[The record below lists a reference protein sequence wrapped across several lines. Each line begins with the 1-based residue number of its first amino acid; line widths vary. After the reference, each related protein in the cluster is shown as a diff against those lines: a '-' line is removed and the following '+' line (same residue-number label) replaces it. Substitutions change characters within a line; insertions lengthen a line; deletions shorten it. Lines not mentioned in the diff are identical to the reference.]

1 MDQLLWITSCTAIV
15 AVIAVL
21 VVIRIRQ
28 LLQTKNNGSLKNET
42 RYNGALR
49 AVAISLALGGIV
61 FGTGGFISYSFFGAS
76 ILISVIDIIKS
87 RQIT

>member
-1 MDQLLWITSCTAIV
+1 MDQLLWITLCTAIV

-21 VVIRIRQ
+21 GVIRIRQ
-28 LLQTKNNGSLKNET
+28 LFQAKNNGSLKNEA
-42 RYNGALR
+42 RYSGTLR
-49 AVAISLALGGIV
+49 VVAISLALGGIV

-87 RQIT
+87 RQII